1 MRKSILIISFIFLTT
16 NLFSQK
22 LTLDEVEKDLQKT
35 YKKILLNRIETDTIN
50 WGLLESENKIFR
62 EKIIN
67 YTSNYPSTL
76 TYSFD
81 SLKKEKID
89 IVSSEDKLFRI
100 YSWETWLGG
109 TMRDFGNVFQYK
121 LNDIVCAIPNDTEP
135 EINKYDYYTPFYSE
149 IFTLKSNTKTYY
161 LAVYNGIY
169 STKDCSQSIQIFTIE
184 NDTLNNNVK
193 LIKTKKGLVSSIDV
207 YFDFFSV
214 AERPERPLRL
224 IKYDKEKKI
233 IYIPIVV
240 EDGKVTNRY
249 ILYQFNG
256 KYFEHIET
264 QKPKPK
270 NKT

>member
-1 MRKSILIISFIFLTT
+1 MRKSVLIISFIFLTT

-22 LTLDEVEKDLQKT
+22 LTLDKIEKDLQQT
-35 YKKILLNRIETDTIN
+35 YKKILFNRIETDTIN
-50 WGLLESENKIFR
+50 WDLLESENKIFR
-62 EKIIN
+62 DKIIN

-81 SLKKEKID
+81 SLKKDKID

-121 LNDIVCAIPNDTEP
+121 LKNKVYAMPNDPITE
-135 EINKYDYYTPFYSE
+135 NDDSYTPFYSQ
-149 IFTLKSNTKTYY
+149 IFTLKSNNHTYY

-169 STKDCSQSIQIFTIE
+169 STKDCSQSIKIFTIE
-184 NDTLNNNVK
+184 NDTLNSNVK
-193 LIKTKKGLVSSIDV
+193 LIKTKKGLVNSIDT

-214 AERPERPLRL
+214 VERPERPLRL

-233 IYIPIVV
+233 IYIPIVI
-240 EDGKVTNRY
+240 ENGKVTNRY

-264 QKPKPK
+264 QKLKQK
-270 NKT
+270 NKP